1 MKFQDLQKINARYAD
16 ALKQAAAAVIDSGW
30 YLSGQQVAGFESRL
44 ATYLGVPHVVACG
57 NGLDALRLILRAYVE
72 TGKLSAGDEVIVPA
86 NTYVA
91 TVLAITDNHLT
102 PRFVEPSAST
112 HNLDSQ
118 RIESA
123 MTSRTRAV
131 LPVHLYGRCCWDTT
145 LVEVARAH
153 HLLVVEDAAQA
164 MGAEAPCEGLFG
176 GRKAGALGHAA
187 GISFYPSKNL
197 GALGD
202 GGAVATHDAELAQTV
217 RALANYG
224 SERRYY
230 NKYRGY
236 NSRLD
241 ELQAAFLTVKLA
253 YLDEDNRRRRR
264 LAALYDRAI
273 TAPDVI
279 KPLLDEGDIYHQYV
293 VRVPHR
299 QKLIEALRQQ
309 QIPTLIHYP
318 VPPHKQ
324 ACYACYHDLS
334 LPLAEQ
340 LADEVLSLPI
350 SPVMSEEE
358 VLTVAQAINEFYKKE
373 AEARG

>member
-1 MKFQDLQKINARYAD
+1 MKFQDLQQINARYAD
-16 ALKQAAAAVIDSGW
+16 ALKQAAAEVIDSGW
-30 YLSGQQVAGFESRL
+30 FLLGQRVADFETRL
-44 ATYLGVPHVVACG
+44 AAYLGVPHVVACG
-57 NGLDALRLILRAYVE
+57 NGLDALRLILRAYIE
-72 TGKLSAGDEVIVPA
+72 MGKLAPGDEVIVPA

-91 TVLAITDNHLT
+91 TVLAVTDNQLT
-102 PRFVEPSAST
+102 PLFVEPSAST

-118 RIESA
+118 RIEA
-123 MTSRTRAV
+123 AITPRTRVV

-145 LVEVARAH
+145 LVEVACRH
-153 HLLVVEDAAQA
+153 QLLVVEDAAQA
-164 MGAEAPCEGLFG
+164 LGAEASCDGLFG
-176 GRKAGALGHAA
+176 VRKAAALGHAA

-202 GGAVATHDAELAQTV
+202 GGAVATHDEELAQTV

-241 ELQAAFLTVKLA
+241 ELQAAFLSVKLD
-253 YLDEDNRRRRR
+253 YLDGDNRRRRQ

-273 TAPDVI
+273 TAPVVI
-279 KPLLDEGDIYHQYV
+279 KPLLAEGDIYHQYV
-293 VRVPHR
+293 VRVPR
-299 QKLIEALRQQ
+299 RAALIEALQQQ

-334 LPLAEQ
+334 LPLTEQ
-340 LADEVLSLPI
+340 LAEEVLSLPI
-350 SPVMSEEE
+350 SPVMSDDE
-358 VLTVAQAINEFYKKE
+358 VLMVARAINNFYE
-373 AEARG
+373 SEEQARG